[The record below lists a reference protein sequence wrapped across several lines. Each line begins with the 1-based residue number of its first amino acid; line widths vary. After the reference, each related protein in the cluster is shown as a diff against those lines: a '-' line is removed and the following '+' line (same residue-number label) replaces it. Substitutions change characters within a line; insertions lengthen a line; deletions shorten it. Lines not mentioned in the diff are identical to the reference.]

1 MSGNSLGFTHVVRPP
16 RGGGPGPHPV
26 LVLLHGRGADEQDLL
41 GLADELDPRLY
52 VVSAR
57 APLTM
62 GPGFAW
68 YHLVDIGN
76 PDLASFKT
84 SLSGLTRFVEAL
96 PSTYPIDG
104 SRIYLLGFSQG
115 AMMAGSLL
123 LVRPSLP
130 AGTVMLSGYLPLNAG
145 LAVEPAG
152 LVGRPVFV
160 GHGTVDPVIPIEAAR
175 QARDY
180 LTRAGTALTYREY
193 PIPHY
198 IAPNELSDVSSW
210 LTDAL
215 GSA

>member
-1 MSGNSLGFTHVVRPP
+1 MSGNALDFTHVVRPP
-16 RGGGPGPHPV
+16 RVDGPGPHPT
-26 LVLLHGRGADEQDLL
+26 LLLLHGRGADEHDLL

-76 PDLASFKT
+76 PDLTSFKA
-84 SLSGLTRFVEAL
+84 SLTGLTRFVEAL
-96 PSTYPIDG
+96 PSAYPIDP
-104 SRIYLLGFSQG
+104 SRIYTLGFSQG

-123 LVRPSLP
+123 LIRPTLP
-130 AGTVMLSGYLPLNAG
+130 SGTVMLSGYLPLNAG
-145 LAVEPAG
+145 LPVDQAG
-152 LVGRPVFV
+152 LVGRPVFA

-198 IAPNELSDVSSW
+198 IAPNELSDVSAW
-210 LTDAL
+210 LTEEL